1 MANITRFDPIGEMV
15 SLRHADRRQIRINAG
30 TGDAS
35 ETSRNGSAA
44 S

>member
-15 SLRHADRRQIRINAG
+15 SLRSAMDRLFK
-30 TGDAS
+30 DSVAS
-35 ETSRNGSAA
+35 DNGSQTA

>member
-15 SLRHADRRQIRINAG
+15 VKPRQIRISTG
-30 TGDAS
+30 TGDAGHA
-35 ETSRNGSAA
+35 SRNGSAA

>member
-1 MANITRFDPIGEMV
+1 MANITRFDPISEMT
-15 SLRHADRRQIRINAG
+15 LRYADPRQVRINAG
-30 TGDAS
+30 TADAS